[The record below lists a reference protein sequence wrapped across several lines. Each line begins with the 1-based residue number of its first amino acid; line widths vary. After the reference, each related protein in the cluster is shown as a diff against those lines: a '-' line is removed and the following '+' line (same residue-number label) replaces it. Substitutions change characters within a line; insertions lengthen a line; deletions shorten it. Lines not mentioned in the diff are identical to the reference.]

1 MPEDRP
7 ATGTCMIC
15 GAWITPSFWVCA
27 DCVEEHG
34 LGGSWTKWPA
44 WAVVMRNDHLAERRQ
59 EAERMVHEVDVDPVL
74 LERLIGDGQQDTPP
88 ADEWEE
94 IQDPRL
100 CRALRDLEELESRLA
115 ELNQLAAYSTK
126 KDGTPFNTALLRRL
140 DRLN

>member
-1 MPEDRP
+1 MSEDRP

-27 DCVEEHG
+27 DCVDEHG
-34 LGGSWTKWPA
+34 LGGSWTKWPT
-44 WAVVMRNDHLAERRQ
+44 WAVVMMNDHQAQRRQ
-59 EAERMVHEVDVDPVL
+59 EAERMEHEVDVDPFL
-74 LERLIGDGQQDTPP
+74 LENLIGSGKRDFAP

-100 CRALRDLEELESRLA
+100 FQALRALDELEH
-115 ELNQLAAYSTK
+115 
-126 KDGTPFNTALLRRL
+126 RL